1 MGQTID
7 VSSLEARKVRIMLA
21 LRLLSGE
28 DIPVLDE
35 EERWLLDEFREL
47 RKYHFGR
54 MEVVLV
60 NDQIDGLNMTRHKKR
75 RDLIKTSRNT

>member
-28 DIPVLDE
+28 DIPVLDD
-35 EERWLLDEFREL
+35 EERALLDEFREL
-47 RKYHFGR
+47 RNYGFGR
-54 MEVVLV
+54 MEVVMV
-60 NDQIDGLNMTRHKKR
+60 DSQIDGLNVTRHKKR